1 MEGERG
7 PAGTEV
13 PSGAVGRLVEFVR
26 TRVTLPRAHS
36 IIGIIAGCLSITL
49 GLYSYLHLG
58 KPAVPV
64 TGEVVAVVQ
73 EARTGRPVT
82 DATVE
87 VLTLKDAVVT
97 TLVPGTGGQSR
108 GKLKEGTY
116 RLRVTHPRF
125 VAEAR
130 QVQVQVVGG
139 QTSVVHVRLVP
150 PAPPPKQ
157 GPVDEAVGAV
167 KKIFK

>member
-26 TRVTLPRAHS
+26 ARVTLPRAHS

-58 KPAVPV
+58 KPAAPA

-73 EARTGRPVT
+73 DARTGRPVT

-116 RLRVTHPRF
+116 RLRVSHPRF
-125 VAEAR
+125 AAEAR
-130 QVQVQVVGG
+130 QVQVMAG
-139 QTSVVHVRLVP
+139 QTSEVHVRLVP
-150 PAPPPKQ
+150 PAPPSKL

>member
-1 MEGERG
+1 M
-7 PAGTEV
+7 
-13 PSGAVGRLVEFVR
+13 GRLVEFVR

-49 GLYSYLHLG
+49 GIYSYLHLG

-64 TGEVVAVVQ
+64 TGDVVAIVQ
-73 EARTGRPVT
+73 DGRTGRPMS

-97 TLVPGTGGQSR
+97 TLAPGTNGQAR

-125 VAEAR
+125 VVETR
-130 QVQVQVVGG
+130 QVQVVAG
-139 QTSVVHVRLVP
+139 QISEVHVRLVP

-167 KKIFK
+167 KRLLK

>member
-1 MEGERG
+1 M
-7 PAGTEV
+7 
-13 PSGAVGRLVEFVR
+13 GRLVEFVR

-36 IIGIIAGCLSITL
+36 VIGIIAGCLSITL
-49 GLYSYLHLG
+49 GIYSYLHLG

-64 TGEVVAVVQ
+64 TGDVVAIVQ
-73 EARTGRPVT
+73 DGRTGRPVS

-97 TLVPGTGGQSR
+97 TLGPGTNGQAR

-125 VAEAR
+125 VAETR
-130 QVQVQVVGG
+130 QVQVVAG
-139 QTSVVHVRLVP
+139 QISEVHVRLVP

-167 KKIFK
+167 KKLLK

>member
-1 MEGERG
+1 MDGERRVG
-7 PAGTEV
+7 ATEV
-13 PSGAVGRLVEFVR
+13 PSGAMGRLIEFVR

-36 IIGIIAGCLSITL
+36 VIGIIAGCLSITL
-49 GLYSYLHLG
+49 GIYSYLHLG

-64 TGEVVAVVQ
+64 TGDVVAIVQ
-73 EARTGRPVT
+73 DGRTGRPMS

-97 TLVPGTGGQSR
+97 TLVPGANGQAR

-125 VAEAR
+125 VAETR
-130 QVQVQVVGG
+130 QVQVVAG
-139 QTSVVHVRLVP
+139 QISEVHVRLVP

-167 KKIFK
+167 KKLLK

>member
-1 MEGERG
+1 MDGERRVG
-7 PAGTEV
+7 ATEV
-13 PSGAVGRLVEFVR
+13 PSGAMGRLIEFVR

-36 IIGIIAGCLSITL
+36 VIGIIAGCLSITL
-49 GLYSYLHLG
+49 GIYSYLHLG
-58 KPAVPV
+58 KPAVLV
-64 TGEVVAVVQ
+64 TGDVVAIVQ
-73 EARTGRPVT
+73 DGRTGRPMS

-97 TLVPGTGGQSR
+97 TLVPGANGQAR

-125 VAEAR
+125 VAETR
-130 QVQVQVVGG
+130 QVQVVAG
-139 QTSVVHVRLVP
+139 QISEVHVRLVP

-167 KKIFK
+167 KKLLK

>member
-7 PAGTEV
+7 PAATEV
-13 PSGAVGRLVEFVR
+13 PSGARGRLVEFVR
-26 TRVTLPRAHS
+26 TRVTLPRTHS
-36 IIGIIAGCLSITL
+36 IIGIIAGCLSISL
-49 GLYSYLHLG
+49 GLYSYIHLA
-58 KPAVPV
+58 KPAAPV
-64 TGEVVAVVQ
+64 VGDLVAVVQ
-73 EARTGRPVT
+73 DARTGKPVN

-87 VLTLKDAVVT
+87 ILTLRDAVVT
-97 TLVPGTGGQSR
+97 TLVPGTGGQAR

-125 VAEAR
+125 TAETR
-130 QVQVQVVGG
+130 QVQVMAG
-139 QTSVVHVRLVP
+139 QTSEVHLRLVP
-150 PAPPPKQ
+150 PPPPKAT

>member
-1 MEGERG
+1 M
-7 PAGTEV
+7 
-13 PSGAVGRLVEFVR
+13 GRLVEFVR

-49 GLYSYLHLG
+49 GIYSYLHLG

-64 TGEVVAVVQ
+64 TGDVVAIVQ
-73 EARTGRPVT
+73 DGRTGRPMS

-97 TLVPGTGGQSR
+97 TLAPGTNGQVR

-125 VAEAR
+125 VTETR
-130 QVQVQVVGG
+130 QVQVVAG
-139 QTSVVHVRLVP
+139 QISEVHVRLVP

-167 KKIFK
+167 KKLLK

>member
-1 MEGERG
+1 M
-7 PAGTEV
+7 V
-13 PSGAVGRLVEFVR
+13 S
-26 TRVTLPRAHS
+26 
-36 IIGIIAGCLSITL
+36 
-49 GLYSYLHLG
+49 
-58 KPAVPV
+58 
-64 TGEVVAVVQ
+64 VVH

-97 TLVPGTGGQSR
+97 TLAPGTGGQSR
-108 GKLKEGTY
+108 GKLQEGMY

-125 VAEAR
+125 VADAR
-130 QVQVQVVGG
+130 QVQVVAG

>member
-1 MEGERG
+1 M
-7 PAGTEV
+7 
-13 PSGAVGRLVEFVR
+13 GRLIEFVR
-26 TRVTLPRAHS
+26 TRATLPRAHS

-49 GLYSYLHLG
+49 GIYSYLHLG

-64 TGEVVAVVQ
+64 TGDVVAIVQ
-73 EARTGRPVT
+73 DGRTGRPVS

-97 TLVPGTGGQSR
+97 TLGPGTNGQAR

-125 VAEAR
+125 VAETR
-130 QVQVQVVGG
+130 QVQVVAG
-139 QTSVVHVRLVP
+139 QISEVHVRLVP

-167 KKIFK
+167 KKLLK

>member
-1 MEGERG
+1 MDGERRVG
-7 PAGTEV
+7 ATEV
-13 PSGAVGRLVEFVR
+13 PSGAMGRLVEFVR

-49 GLYSYLHLG
+49 GIYSYLHLG

-64 TGEVVAVVQ
+64 TGDVVAIVQ
-73 EARTGRPVT
+73 DGRTGRPMS

-97 TLVPGTGGQSR
+97 TLAPGTNGQAR

-125 VAEAR
+125 VAETR
-130 QVQVQVVGG
+130 QVQVVAG
-139 QTSVVHVRLVP
+139 QISEVHVRLVP

-167 KKIFK
+167 KKLLK